1 MSTESL
7 KFEEKLIEVKLPKTL
22 WRTCLLSCA
31 RSNMKVD
38 ELISQ
43 LAIAKLLDNLDSAT
57 LKNLIALELMD
68 EKMFQKVLN
77 STAENPNSEKK
88 E

>member
-1 MSTESL
+1 MSAENL

-31 RSNMKVD
+31 RSKMQVD

-43 LAIAKLLDNLDSAT
+43 LAIAKLLDNLDSGT

-68 EKMFQKVLN
+68 EKMFQRVLN
-77 STAENPNSEKK
+77 STANGPEKK

>member
-1 MSTESL
+1 MSTENL

-31 RSNMKVD
+31 RSKMQID

-43 LAIAKLLDNLDSAT
+43 LAIAKLLDNLDGGT

-77 STAENPNSEKK
+77 STVTGPEKRG
-88 E
+88 

>member
-1 MSTESL
+1 METL
-7 KFEEKLIEVKLPKTL
+7 NFEEKLIEIKLPKTL

-31 RSNMKVD
+31 RSQMTID

-43 LAIAKLLDNLDSAT
+43 LAIAKLLDHLDAAT

-68 EKMFQKVLN
+68 DAMFQKVLN
-77 STAENPNSEKK
+77 STSQVTEKK